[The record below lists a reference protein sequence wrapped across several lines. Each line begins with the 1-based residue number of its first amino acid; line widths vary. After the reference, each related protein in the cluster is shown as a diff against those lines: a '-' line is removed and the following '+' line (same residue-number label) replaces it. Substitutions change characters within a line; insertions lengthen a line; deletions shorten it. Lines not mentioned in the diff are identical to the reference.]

1 MPSPPPHPPAD
12 RLLLFPGS
20 AWATRDRWQVLAH
33 TLPSATALL
42 ILPAPGT
49 APRRALEC
57 LAPLLH
63 TAGYQVVTI
72 PDLPAPLTLVSC
84 DSQKHRYRA
93 YTLALQETLF
103 GELTLVCRWGR
114 IGTARRRQ
122 RSYAGSVPAL
132 TARFQATLHRR
143 LRHGYQPVQRGA
155 LPVRGRSW
163 ETGRTIGV
171 GVG

>member
-20 AWATRDRWQVLAH
+20 AWAARDHWQALAH

-42 ILPAPGT
+42 VLPAPGT

-84 DSQKHRYRA
+84 DPLKHRYRA

-114 IGTARRRQ
+114 IGTAT
-122 RSYAGSVPAL
+122 RS
-132 TARFQATLHRR
+132 R
-143 LRHGYQPVQRGA
+143 LPPQGNPVA
-155 LPVRGRSW
+155 CHAAPD
-163 ETGRTIGV
+163 
-171 GVG
+171 